1 MGGGERGKKTRRI
14 KRSERA
20 EGEMKRLCGRMSYFA
35 SLAVSAGGPRGGTPR
50 ERVRVERFLGVVGW
64 S

>member
-35 SLAVSAGGPRGGTPR
+35 SLAVSAGGLPR
-50 ERVRVERFLGVVGW
+50 ERFLGVVGW